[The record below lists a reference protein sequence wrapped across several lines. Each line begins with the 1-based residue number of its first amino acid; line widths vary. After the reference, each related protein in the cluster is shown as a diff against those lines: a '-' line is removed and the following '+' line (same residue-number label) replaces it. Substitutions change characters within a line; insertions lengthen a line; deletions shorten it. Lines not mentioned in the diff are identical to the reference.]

1 MSRWRIITLVLVL
14 LALVLWAAL
23 FSLNL
28 RPELVRELPHGIL
41 PAPNVLRTQEP
52 LAGLPPWAASLA
64 LFITLFLAG
73 VGNLY
78 VFPRRV
84 RCMADLLN
92 SGWKRLLT
100 LALLGL
106 GFGLL
111 LVVFAIGAALARV
124 TFPFTILA
132 LFVLLFLAVWG
143 FLAVA
148 YVAGEQLLRK
158 AGWARSSPV
167 VGVGLGLL
175 LLLPLAR
182 IPFVG
187 AIFTLFYMGLGFGLV
202 IATHFGSNEAWSL
215 NPLLE
220 EDK

>member
-1 MSRWRIITLVLVL
+1 MSRWRVITLVLVL
-14 LALVLWAAL
+14 LALVLWVAL

-28 RPELVRELPHGIL
+28 RPELVREFPHGIL
-41 PAPNVLRTQEP
+41 PAPNVLRTEQP
-52 LAGLPPWAASLA
+52 LAGLPPWVASLE

-73 VGNLY
+73 VANLY
-78 VFPRRV
+78 LFPRRV
-84 RCMADLLN
+84 RSMADLLS
-92 SGWKRLLT
+92 SGWKRLIP

-106 GFGLL
+106 GCGLL
-111 LVVFAIGAALARV
+111 LAVFAVGAALARI
-124 TFPFTILA
+124 TFLFTILA
-132 LFVLLFLAVWG
+132 LFALLFLAVWG

-148 YVAGEQLLRK
+148 YVVGGQLLRK

-167 VGVGLGLL
+167 LGVGLGLL

-187 AIFTLFYMGLGFGLV
+187 AIFTLFYIGLGFGLV
-202 IATHFGSNEAWSL
+202 VATHFGSNEAWSL